1 MATTTAKGSGS
12 TVNNGG
18 TVVNAGNVASNSS
31 VTNVIAV
38 KDLKTGTDSGAKV
51 VAQGGAAADGYAGV
65 QTALGAGT
73 LAYSPNASK
82 GERNFVI
89 RGAGDSAAKINN
101 SASNLLKVGSRAP
114 QAYTGLYTVLTGT
127 TAGTMTFDIL
137 KQPNATDAGNGVL
150 HPGKSVSGSG
160 SATTL
165 ANPAAS
171 SSANT
176 TATAVNPTR
185 SVPGELTYMFGAKTP
200 KQDDYKA
207 RDSAES

>member
-31 VTNVIAV
+31 ITKVIAV
-38 KDLKTGTDSGAKV
+38 KDLDTGTDSGAKV
-51 VAQGGAAADGYAGV
+51 VAQGGTATDGYAGV
-65 QTALGAGT
+65 QTALGTGT
-73 LAYSPNASK
+73 LAYTPSSSD
-82 GERNFVI
+82 RNFII
-89 RGAGDSAAKINN
+89 RGAGDSAAKVNN
-101 SASNLLKVGSRAP
+101 SASNFLKVGSRAP

-137 KQPNATDAGNGVL
+137 KQPNSTDAGNGVL

-160 SATTL
+160 SATTF
-165 ANPAAS
+165 ANPASAT
-171 SSANT
+171 SANT

-207 RDSAES
+207 RDAAES